1 MGRAERALDP
11 AEGPVALFAYELR
24 KVRKESGLTYRAMAA
39 KAHYSTATLAHAAA
53 GERLPSLPV
62 TLAYVQACGGDAE
75 AWTERWNAAQHEMA
89 DQPISDDETSAPYLG
104 LARFTTADREKF
116 FGRDRL
122 VEQLAALVRSRS
134 VTVLVGPS
142 GSGKS
147 SLLRAGLIPHLQDR
161 LPPAHRPTAIR
172 ILTPGPRPAS
182 THGTLLD
189 PSRSEAGT
197 LVIVDQ
203 FEESFT
209 LCEDLAE
216 RTRFIDLLL
225 GASPSPR
232 VLIAVRADFYGHLAQ
247 HRALA
252 EALAGGTLLVPP
264 MDPAEL
270 RQAIVK
276 PAATAGLVVERAL
289 TARII
294 KETDGESGGLP
305 LMSHA
310 LLETWRR
317 RRGRTLKE
325 ADYEAAGG
333 IHGAILRTAED
344 LYHQLTPEQRTE
356 ARRILLR
363 LVTPGQGTQDTRRPT
378 DRTEFTTGHPDAVA
392 TVLERLARARLITL
406 DETTADLAHEALI
419 TAWPR
424 LRAWIGADR
433 ERMRQHRLLT
443 DAATSW
449 HALGRDPGALYRGAR
464 LTAAEGHF
472 ARRPGEEDE
481 LNYLEREFLT
491 AGLAARTRDRR
502 LRRTRTGA
510 LCVLLVLVL
519 VASLTVWQ
527 QNRAEERR
535 RIEAEARRIAG
546 IAESMRQSDPVT
558 AMRLGLASWR
568 IARLPE
574 TRAALMSAMA
584 QPEQASFDV
593 PYPGPD
599 MMFRLSAD
607 GRTLLSIDRAE
618 VTEWDVAH
626 RTRKRTLPGL
636 MEAFPDAV
644 SPRADSRWL
653 PMFTGKGMKQR
664 VRVRDLT
671 SGRLSTWQAPAA
683 AGAEVGSSGRSLVTY
698 EKRRVRDATEQT
710 VVVRTMDSGKVL
722 LALPPRQRPAPRPGT
737 AIPDASDQATELRRT
752 RERRGVGVVQD
763 VTISGDDRLL
773 ALCIPDEPVQLWDL
787 VRRRKVTAPW
797 TPTTSRQQCLDE
809 TVQFTPDN
817 RMLVVVGPEG
827 VRSWDLATGR
837 VRTTIEHSGIREV
850 RYSDDGSFLA
860 MADRTELLIWR
871 TRNARTPVFRYPLR
885 GEAATDLR
893 FDRAAGQLRYLS
905 NSNAAWGTTVHS
917 LDLNRILAAD
927 WRPEPSTGS
936 AFSPDGTM
944 LVTVHQEGQRIRFRL
959 RDLRPGGGWRA
970 LPSMSCRS
978 VIPSSPV
985 PCASLLA
992 FSPDSRT
999 LAFGTDEADAPR
1011 PARKVHFW
1019 DIRRHRVTRT
1029 DNLLAAELQQA
1040 TVMAYAPDGRSLLL
1054 MEPPGQD
1061 SSAVLWDL
1069 RDRRVTMAWA
1079 GNSQALL
1086 KAPDGMWLVTSDGQ
1100 VHKARKIPWMGS
1112 TAVSSRFTAGLPLA
1126 ATTDGAYQAVG
1137 DLSGRI
1143 GLWGTRWSNGEHDG
1157 ELIGSGPG
1165 ASDPIL
1171 ALAFSPDSRRL
1182 AASSADGAL
1191 RIWDIASRRP
1201 IGSPLL
1207 TSGDPVTD
1215 LRFSPSG
1222 NELYTSGRNIPFQAY
1237 SIGPDAVA
1245 ATVCRRADGPLSRR
1259 DWKQLIPTVAFQDI
1273 CR

>member
-1 MGRAERALDP
+1 M
-11 AEGPVALFAYELR
+11 
-24 KVRKESGLTYRAMAA
+24 RKESGLTYRAMAA
-39 KAHYSTATLAHAAA
+39 EAHYSTTTLAHAAA

-62 TLAYVQACGGDAE
+62 TLAYVQACGGDVE
-75 AWTERWNAAQHEMA
+75 AWTERWNAAQREMA
-89 DQPISDDETSAPYLG
+89 DQPVSDNETSAPYLG
-104 LARFTTADREKF
+104 LARFTTADRERF

-147 SLLRAGLIPHLQDR
+147 SLLRAGLIPHFQDR

-182 THGTLLD
+182 THGTLLA
-189 PSRSEAGT
+189 PSRTRAGA
-197 LVIVDQ
+197 LVMVDQ

-209 LCEDLAE
+209 LCEDSAE

-225 GASPSPR
+225 GAAPSQC

-294 KETDGESGGLP
+294 EETGDEPGGLP

-317 RRGRTLKE
+317 RRGRTLRE

-363 LVTPGQGTQDTRRPT
+363 LVTPGQGTEDTRRPT
-378 DRTEFTTGHPDAVA
+378 DRTEFTTGHPDAVT

-424 LRAWIGADR
+424 LRAWIAEDR

-449 HALGRDPGALYRGAR
+449 RALGRDPGALYRGSR
-464 LTAAEGHF
+464 LTAVEGHF
-472 ARRPGEEDE
+472 ARRPGEKNE
-481 LNYLEREFLT
+481 LNSLEQEFL
-491 AGLAARTRDRR
+491 AASLATRTRDRL
-502 LRRTRTGA
+502 LRRIRTGA
-510 LCVLLVLVL
+510 LCVLLALAL
-519 VASLTVWQ
+519 MAGLTVWQ
-527 QNRAEERR
+527 QNRADERG
-535 RIEAEARRIAG
+535 RIEAEARRVAG
-546 IAESMRQSDPVT
+546 VAESMRQSDPVT

-574 TRAALMSAMA
+574 TRTALMSAMA

-593 PYPGPD
+593 PYPDPD
-599 MMFRLSAD
+599 TMLRLSAE
-607 GRTLLSIDRAE
+607 GRTLLSIGAAE

-636 MEAFPDAV
+636 MKSFPRAG
-644 SPRADSRWL
+644 SPHADSRWL

-664 VRVRDLT
+664 VHVRDLA

-683 AGAEVGSSGRSLVTY
+683 AGAETGSSGRTLVTY
-698 EKRRVRDATEQT
+698 KELRVRDAIEQT
-710 VVVRTMDSGKVL
+710 AVVRAMDSGEVL
-722 LALPPRQRPAPRPGT
+722 LALPPRQRPAPRPGMT
-737 AIPDASDQATELRRT
+737 VPGAGDRATELRRT
-752 RERRGVGVVQD
+752 WERRGVDVVQD
-763 VTISGDDRLL
+763 VSISGDDRLL

-787 VRRRKVTAPW
+787 TRHRKVTAPW

-827 VRSWDLATGR
+827 MRSWDLATGR

-860 MADRTELLIWR
+860 MVDRTELLIWR
-871 TRNARTPVFRYPLR
+871 TQNPRAPVFRYPLK

-905 NSNAAWGTTVHS
+905 NSNASWGTTVHS
-917 LDLNRILAAD
+917 LDLNRVLAAD

-944 LVTVHQEGQRIRFRL
+944 LVTAHQEGKRILFRL
-959 RDLRPGGGWRA
+959 RDLRTGGRWLE
-970 LPSMSCRS
+970 LPSVLCR
-978 VIPSSPV
+978 PSSLSSCP
-985 PCASLLA
+985 ALLA

-999 LAFGTDEADAPR
+999 LAFGTDDLDGPR
-1011 PARKVHFW
+1011 PALKLHFW
-1019 DIRRHRVTRT
+1019 DVRRHRSTRT
-1029 DNLLAAELQQA
+1029 DGVLLAELRQA
-1040 TVMAYAPDGRSLLL
+1040 TDMIYAPDGRSLLL
-1054 MEPPGQD
+1054 VQPSGQG
-1061 SSAVLWDL
+1061 SSTGRWDV
-1069 RDRRVTMAWA
+1069 RDRRGTMAWA
-1079 GNSQALL
+1079 GSSKALL
-1086 KAPDGMWLVTSDGQ
+1086 QAPEGRWLITSDGW
-1100 VHKARKIPWMGS
+1100 VYKVNK
-1112 TAVSSRFTAGLPLA
+1112 TAWWEAPATSPILAEAFPVA
-1126 ATTDGAYQAVG
+1126 ATADGAYQAVG
-1137 DLSGRI
+1137 DASGRI
-1143 GLWGTRWSNGEHDG
+1143 ALWGTRRPNGEHDG

-1165 ASDPIL
+1165 ASDPIV

-1191 RIWDIASRRP
+1191 RIWDIASRQL

-1207 TSGDPVTD
+1207 TSGDPVTN
-1215 LRFSPSG
+1215 LRFSPNG

-1237 SIGPDAVA
+1237 GVAPAAAA
-1245 ATVCRRADGPLSRR
+1245 ATVCRRAEGPLPRG
-1259 DWKQLIPTVAFQDI
+1259 DWKRFIPTVAFQDI

>member
-62 TLAYVQACGGDAE
+62 TLAYVQACGGDVQ
-75 AWTERWNAAQHEMA
+75 AWAERWNAAQHDMA
-89 DQPISDDETSAPYLG
+89 DRPVPDDETSAPYLG
-104 LARFTTADREKF
+104 LARFTTADRERF
-116 FGRDRL
+116 FGRDRP

-147 SLLRAGLIPHLQDR
+147 SLLRAGLIPHFQDR

-189 PSRSEAGT
+189 PSRTGAGA

-209 LCEDLAE
+209 LCEDSAE

-225 GASPSPR
+225 GAAPSQR
-232 VLIAVRADFYGHLAQ
+232 VLIAVRADFYGHLAR

-289 TARII
+289 TTRII
-294 KETDGESGGLP
+294 DETGDEPGGLP

-317 RRGRTLKE
+317 RRGRALKE

-344 LYHQLTPEQRTE
+344 LYHELTPEQRTE

-363 LVTPGQGTQDTRRPT
+363 LVTPGQGTEDTRRPT
-378 DRTEFTTGHPDAVA
+378 DRTEFTTGHPDAVT

-481 LNYLEREFLT
+481 LNSLEREFLT
-491 AGLAARTRDRR
+491 AGLAARTRARR

-510 LCVLLVLVL
+510 LCVLLVLAL
-519 VASLTVWQ
+519 MAGLTVWQ
-527 QNRAEERR
+527 QNRADERR

-584 QPEQASFDV
+584 QPEQSSFDV

-599 MMFRLSAD
+599 TMLRLSAD
-607 GRTLLSIDRAE
+607 GRTLLNIGAAE
-618 VTEWDVAH
+618 VAEWDVAH

-636 MEAFPDAV
+636 EESLPGAV
-644 SPRADSRWL
+644 PPRADSRWL
-653 PMFTGKGMKQR
+653 PMFTGRGMKQR
-664 VRVRDLT
+664 VHVRDLT

-683 AGAEVGSSGRSLVTY
+683 AGAEMGSSGRILVTY
-698 EKRRVRDATEQT
+698 EELRIRDSIEQT
-710 VVVRTMDSGKVL
+710 AVVRTMDSGEVL
-722 LALPPRQRPAPRPGT
+722 LALPPRQRPASRPGMT
-737 AIPDASDQATELRRT
+737 VPDAGDRATELRRT
-752 RERRGVGVVQD
+752 RERRGVDVVQD
-763 VTISGDDRLL
+763 VALSGDDRLL
-773 ALCIPDEPVQLWDL
+773 ALCIPDKPVQLWDL
-787 VRRRKVTAPW
+787 ARHRKVTAPW
-797 TPTTSRQQCLDE
+797 APTTSRQQCFDE
-809 TVQFTPDN
+809 AVRFTPDN

-837 VRTTIEHSGIREV
+837 VRTTIQHSGIREV

-871 TRNARTPVFRYPLR
+871 TRNPRTPVFRYPLR
-885 GEAATDLR
+885 GEVATDLR
-893 FDRAAGQLRYLS
+893 FDRAAGQLLYLS
-905 NSNAAWGTTVHS
+905 NSNASWGTTVRG

-944 LVTVHQEGQRIRFRL
+944 LVTVHQEGKRIRFRL
-959 RDLRPGGGWRA
+959 RNLRPGGGWLE
-970 LPSMSCRS
+970 LPSMPCRL
-978 VIPSSPV
+978 SSRAL
-985 PCASLLA
+985 CSTLLA
-992 FSPDSRT
+992 FSPDGRT
-999 LAFGTDEADAPR
+999 LAFGTDDVDASR
-1011 PARKVHFW
+1011 QALKLRFW
-1019 DIRRHRVTRT
+1019 DVRRHRLTRT
-1029 DNLLAAELQQA
+1029 DDLLSAELRQA
-1040 TVMAYAPDGRSLLL
+1040 TDMLYAPDGRSLLL
-1054 MEPPGQD
+1054 RQPSGRN
-1061 SSAVLWDL
+1061 SSAGRWDV
-1069 RDRRVTMAWA
+1069 RDRRGAMAWA
-1079 GNSQALL
+1079 GSNKALL
-1086 KAPDGMWLVTSDGQ
+1086 QVPDGRWLITPDGWVYE
-1100 VHKARKIPWMGS
+1100 VHK
-1112 TAVSSRFTAGLPLA
+1112 TAGWEPPAASPVLTEAFPLA
-1126 ATTDGAYQAVG
+1126 ATADGAYQAVG
-1137 DLSGRI
+1137 DPSGRI
-1143 GLWGTRWSNGEHDG
+1143 ALWSTRQSNGEHDG

-1182 AASSADGAL
+1182 AASSADGSL

-1207 TSGDPVTD
+1207 TSGDRVTN
-1215 LRFSPSG
+1215 LRFSPNG

-1237 SIGPDAVA
+1237 GIGPAAAA
-1245 ATVCRRADGPLSRR
+1245 ATVCRRAGGPLSRG
-1259 DWKQLIPTVAFQDI
+1259 DWKRFIPTVAFQGI

>member
-62 TLAYVQACGGDAE
+62 TLAYVQACGGDLE

-89 DQPISDDETSAPYLG
+89 DQLVSDDETSAPYLG

-116 FGRDRL
+116 FGRDQL
-122 VEQLAALVRSRS
+122 VEQLATLVRSRS

-147 SLLRAGLIPHLQDR
+147 SLLRAGLIPHIQDR
-161 LPPAHRPTAIR
+161 LPPAHRPAAIR

-189 PSRSEAGT
+189 PSRAGAGA

-225 GASPSPR
+225 GAAPSQHA
-232 VLIAVRADFYGHLAQ
+232 LIAVRSDFYGHLAQ

-264 MDPAEL
+264 MAPAEL

-294 KETDGESGGLP
+294 EETGDEPGGLP

-378 DRTEFTTGHPDAVA
+378 DRTEFTTGHPDTVA
-392 TVLERLARARLITL
+392 TVLERLARARLIIL

-433 ERMRQHRLLT
+433 ERIRQHRLLT

-464 LTAAEGHF
+464 LTAAGGHF

-481 LNYLEREFLT
+481 LNSLEREFLNT
-491 AGLAARTRDRR
+491 GLAARTRDRR
-502 LRRTRTGA
+502 LRRARTGA
-510 LCVLLVLVL
+510 LCVLLVLAL
-519 VASLTVWQ
+519 TAGLTVWQ
-527 QNRAEERR
+527 QNRADERR

-546 IAESMRQSDPVT
+546 VADSMRQSDPVT

-593 PYPGPD
+593 PYSGPD
-599 MMFRLSAD
+599 TMLRLSAD
-607 GRTLLSIDRAE
+607 GRTLLSIDGAE

-626 RTRKRTLPGL
+626 RTRKRTSPGP
-636 MEAFPDAV
+636 MESLPDAV
-644 SPRADSRWL
+644 PPRAESRWL

-664 VRVRDLT
+664 VRVRGIA
-671 SGRLSTWQAPAA
+671 SGRLSTWQAPAS
-683 AGAEVGSSGRSLVTY
+683 AGAEMGGSGRTLMTY
-698 EKRRVRDATEQT
+698 EELRVRGAIEQT
-710 VVVRTMDSGKVL
+710 AVVRTLDSGKVL
-722 LALPPRQRPAPRPGT
+722 LALPPRQRPAPGPGT
-737 AIPDASDQATELRRT
+737 TTSDASDRATGLRRT

-763 VTISGDDRLL
+763 VTISGNDRLL

-787 VRRRKVTAPW
+787 ARHRKVTAPW
-797 TPTTSRQQCLDE
+797 TPTTSSQQCLDE

-827 VRSWDLATGR
+827 IRSWDLATGR
-837 VRTTIEHSGIREV
+837 VKTTIEHSDIREV

-860 MADRTELLIWR
+860 MTDRTELLIWR
-871 TRNARTPVFRYPLR
+871 TQNPRTPVFRYPLR

-893 FDRAAGQLRYLS
+893 IDQAAGQLRYLS

-917 LDLNRILAAD
+917 LDLNRVLAAD

-944 LVTVHQEGQRIRFRL
+944 LVTAHQEGQRIRFRL
-959 RDLRPGGGWRA
+959 RDLRPGGRQLE
-970 LPSMSCRS
+970 LPGMTCHL
-978 VIPSSPV
+978 SSRE

-999 LAFGTDEADAPR
+999 LAFGTNDMDAPR
-1011 PARKVHFW
+1011 PTLKLHFW
-1019 DIRRHRVTRT
+1019 DVRRHRLTRT
-1029 DNLLAAELQQA
+1029 DNLQSAELRQA
-1040 TVMAYAPDGRSLLL
+1040 TGMAYAPDGHSLLF

-1061 SSAVLWDL
+1061 SSAALWDV

-1086 KAPDGMWLVTSDGQ
+1086 QAPDGRWLVTSDGR
-1100 VHKARKIPWMGS
+1100 VHRVQISWLEPR
-1112 TAVSSRFTAGLPLA
+1112 TVSSMFTEGLPLA
-1126 ATTDGAYQAVG
+1126 ASADGAYQAVG
-1137 DLSGRI
+1137 DPSGRI
-1143 GLWGTRWSNGEHDG
+1143 ALWSTRRSNGEHDG

-1171 ALAFSPDSRRL
+1171 ALAFSPDSRQL

-1191 RIWDIASRRP
+1191 RIWDTASLRP
-1201 IGSPLL
+1201 VGSPLL
-1207 TSGDPVTD
+1207 TSGDRVTN
-1215 LRFSPSG
+1215 LRFSPNG
-1222 NELYTSGRNIPFQAY
+1222 KELYTSGRNIPFQAY
-1237 SIGPDAVA
+1237 GIGPAAAA
-1245 ATVCRRADGPLSRR
+1245 ATVCRRADGPLPRR
-1259 DWKQLIPTVAFQDI
+1259 DWKQIIPTMAFQDI

>member
-1 MGRAERALDP
+1 
-11 AEGPVALFAYELR
+11 
-24 KVRKESGLTYRAMAA
+24 MA
-39 KAHYSTATLAHAAA
+39 
-53 GERLPSLPV
+53 
-62 TLAYVQACGGDAE
+62 
-75 AWTERWNAAQHEMA
+75 
-89 DQPISDDETSAPYLG
+89 I
-104 LARFTTADREKF
+104 
-116 FGRDRL
+116 
-122 VEQLAALVRSRS
+122 
-134 VTVLVGPS
+134 
-142 GSGKS
+142 
-147 SLLRAGLIPHLQDR
+147 
-161 LPPAHRPTAIR
+161 
-172 ILTPGPRPAS
+172 
-182 THGTLLD
+182 
-189 PSRSEAGT
+189 
-197 LVIVDQ
+197 
-203 FEESFT
+203 
-209 LCEDLAE
+209 
-216 RTRFIDLLL
+216 
-225 GASPSPR
+225 
-232 VLIAVRADFYGHLAQ
+232 RADFYGHLAQ

-294 KETDGESGGLP
+294 EETDGESGGLP

-325 ADYEAAGG
+325 VDYEAAGG

-481 LNYLEREFLT
+481 LNSLEREFLT

-510 LCVLLVLVL
+510 LCVLLVLAL
-519 VASLTVWQ
+519 VAGLTVWQ
-527 QNRAEERR
+527 QNRAGERR

-584 QPEQASFDV
+584 QPDQASFDV
-593 PYPGPD
+593 PYPDPD
-599 MMFRLSAD
+599 MMLRLSTE
-607 GRTLLSIDRAE
+607 GRTLLSIDAAE
-618 VTEWDVAH
+618 VTEWDVVH

-636 MEAFPDAV
+636 TKSFPAAG
-644 SPRADSRWL
+644 SPRTDSRWL
-653 PMFTGKGMKQR
+653 PMFTGKDMKQR

-671 SGRLSTWQAPAA
+671 SDRLSTWQAPAA
-683 AGAEVGSSGRSLVTY
+683 AGAEQGSSGRALVTY
-698 EKRRVRDATEQT
+698 EERRVRDAIEQT
-710 VVVRTMDSGKVL
+710 AVVRTMDSGKVL
-722 LALPPRQRPAPRPGT
+722 LALPPRPRPAPRPGT

-787 VRRRKVTAPW
+787 ARHRKISAPW
-797 TPTTSRQQCLDE
+797 TPTTSARQCLDG
-809 TVQFTPDN
+809 TVRFTPDN
-817 RMLVVVGPEG
+817 RMLIVVGPEG
-827 VRSWDLATGR
+827 IRSWDLATGR
-837 VRTTIEHSGIREV
+837 VKTTIEHSDIREV

-860 MADRTELLIWR
+860 MTDRTELLIWR
-871 TRNARTPVFRYPLR
+871 TRNPRTPVFRYPLR

-917 LDLNRILAAD
+917 LDLSRVLAAE
-927 WRPEPSTGS
+927 WRPEPSAGS

-944 LVTVHQEGQRIRFRL
+944 LVTSRQEGKHIRFRL
-959 RDLRPGGGWRA
+959 RDLRPGGGWLE
-970 LPSMSCRS
+970 LPSILCR
-978 VIPSSPV
+978 PSSRA
-985 PCASLLA
+985 PCPALLA

-999 LAFGTDEADAPR
+999 LAFGTDDVDGPPLALKLR
-1011 PARKVHFW
+1011 FW
-1019 DIRRHRVTRT
+1019 DVRRHRLTRT
-1029 DNLLAAELQQA
+1029 DDVLLAELRQA
-1040 TVMAYAPDGRSLLL
+1040 TDMVYTPDGRSLLL
-1054 MEPPGQD
+1054 AQPAGQD
-1061 SSAVLWDL
+1061 SSAGRWDV
-1069 RDRRVTMAWA
+1069 RDRRGTMAWA
-1079 GNSQALL
+1079 GNSKALL
-1086 KAPDGMWLVTSDGQ
+1086 RAPEGRWLITSDGW
-1100 VHKARKIPWMGS
+1100 VYKVDKTVWWEAPATSPILTEAFPVAV
-1112 TAVSSRFTAGLPLA
+1112 TA
-1126 ATTDGAYQAVG
+1126 DGAYQAVG
-1137 DLSGRI
+1137 DASGRI
-1143 GLWGTRWSNGEHDG
+1143 ALWGTRRSNGEHDG

-1171 ALAFSPDSRRL
+1171 ALAFSPDSRQL
-1182 AASSADGAL
+1182 AASSADGSL
-1191 RIWDIASRRP
+1191 RIWDVSSRRP

-1207 TSGDPVTD
+1207 TSGDRVTN

-1237 SIGPDAVA
+1237 SIGPAAVA
-1245 ATVCRRADGPLSRR
+1245 ATVCRRADGPLPRR